1 MIEERDSPDI
11 VEKELDGNLSDKG
24 SLEME
29 DKRSWY
35 VYIYSTYDNVCD
47 KRWDK

>member
-11 VEKELDGNLSDKG
+11 VEKELDGDLSDKR

-35 VYIYSTYDNVCD
+35 VYIYSTHDIL
-47 KRWDK
+47 KK